1 MSVCENAHGEEGMSV
16 HILVGCL
23 WWSPSGEGG
32 RLGAVTVDKQDHEMF
47 GGEYAGVQVTM
58 N

>member
-1 MSVCENAHGEEGMSV
+1 MCGNAQGEEGMSV

-23 WWSPSGEGG
+23 WWSPSGEGDW
-32 RLGAVTVDKQDHEMF
+32 LGAVTVDKQDHEMF

>member
-1 MSVCENAHGEEGMSV
+1 MCGNAQGEEGMSV

-23 WWSPSGEGG
+23 WWSLRKGTGPVGSSDG
-32 RLGAVTVDKQDHEMF
+32 TVDKQDHEMF